1 MTGVQTCAL
10 PICVP
15 VQWNGLV
22 YAYYVQ
28 RLAEFSDYPWST
40 VAEGIVVSALH
51 QQWTEGELR
60 GSYPDGYYGFCTEG
74 RGPHLNPEDIMVNL
88 FALRGHDPDITTV
101 VARRNGSR
109 LHVSGGGRITGL
121 APGPDSVEFD
131 TSSFPGQDAHL
142 LIGNINALTGVTV
155 DDRELP
161 RLDSLSDGPEG
172 WSQAE
177 DAAYAAVRVR
187 QQPDTMHVVVTLG
200 AAPEPVVD
208 EADDADEHVPDDS
221 DE

>member
-1 MTGVQTCAL
+1 M
-10 PICVP
+10 
-15 VQWNGLV
+15 
-22 YAYYVQ
+22 
-28 RLAEFSDYPWST
+28 
-40 VAEGIVVSALH
+40 AEGIVVSALH
-51 QQWTEGELR
+51 QQWAEGELR

-109 LHVSGGGRITGL
+109 LHVSAGGRIAALT
-121 APGPDSVEFD
+121 PKPDSVEFD
-131 TSSFPGQDAHL
+131 ATSFPGQDAHL
-142 LIGNINALTGVTV
+142 LVGNINALTGVTV

-172 WSQAE
+172 WAQAE
-177 DAAYAAVRVR
+177 DAAYAAIRIR
-187 QQPDTMHVVVTLG
+187 HQPEPMHVVVRLG
-200 AAPEPVVD
+200 AAPEAGP
-208 EADDADEHVPDDS
+208 DDADETDEAAPDDS